1 MTDPAYIYET
11 LARYA
16 FNDCL
21 KADDPWGI
29 AKQEKYNVFI
39 NEDRLQEAIKVLE
52 KVFVGL
58 LLRTNQ
64 KEQVELLL
72 KLEMKISICKTQND
86 FIQLIG
92 EAYKIC
98 ELV

>member
-58 LLRTNQ
+58 LLRTKQ
-64 KEQVELLL
+64 KEQVELLV
-72 KLEMKISICKTQND
+72 KLEMKIPICKTQND
-86 FIQLIG
+86 FIQLMDK
-92 EAYKIC
+92 AFKIC
-98 ELV
+98 DLV